1 MPLGLI
7 ALAAGGFGIGLT
19 EFVILGLL
27 PEVASDFNVSI
38 PVAGYLVSVYAL
50 SVAFGGI
57 FVTAVAAGRNPKN
70 TLALLMVLFI
80 TGNLISAL
88 SPDYTVMLIG
98 RIVAA
103 LCHGAFFGVGAVL
116 AANLVEPHRKA
127 AAVSIMFAGLT
138 TANVLGVPFGTFLGQ
153 NFGWRSTFWAITGI
167 GIIALIGM
175 LAFIRTQPAN
185 QPANLRLELSA
196 FTNVQVWLSI
206 LVTVF
211 GFGAFTYITPMLT
224 QVAGFPETAVP
235 WMLVL
240 FGVGLFAGNIFGG
253 QAADRNL
260 DKSLD
265 KSLLVLLCALAV
277 ILFSFTVAL
286 ETQWTAAIALFLLGV
301 FGFAAVPGMQVRVLH
316 FAQEAPTLASGV
328 NISAFNVGNAL
339 GAHLGGI
346 TITAGM
352 GYASPTWVGGCLAIT
367 AIIFMVSSIQRL
379 KSRGARHGNLKN
391 RLRRARPSQGNA
403 PLNRAPP
410 WSSRLEADQPVVP
423 GWSASWNQGRLKP
436 DLVLRS

>member
-27 PEVASDFNVSI
+27 PEVATDFNVTI

-50 SVAFGGI
+50 SVAFGGV
-57 FVTAVAAGRNPKN
+57 FVTAVAAGRNPKS
-70 TLALLMVLFI
+70 TLAWLMVLFI
-80 TGNLISAL
+80 AGNLISAL
-88 SPDYTVMLIG
+88 SSDYTVMLIG

-116 AANLVEPHRKA
+116 AANLVKPERKA

-167 GIIALIGM
+167 GIIALVGI
-175 LAFIRTQPAN
+175 LAFIKTQPAN
-185 QPANLRLELSA
+185 QPANLGLELKA

-211 GFGAFTYITPMLT
+211 GFGAMFGAFTYIAPMLT
-224 QVAGFPETAVP
+224 QTAGFPETAVP

-253 QAADRNL
+253 RAADKNL
-260 DKSLD
+260 DKSLLM
-265 KSLLVLLCALAV
+265 LLSVLTV

-301 FGFAAVPGMQVRVLH
+301 FGFAAVPGMQIRVLH

-328 NISAFNVGNAL
+328 NISAFNIGNAL

-346 TITAGM
+346 TITAGL
-352 GYASPTWVGGCLAIT
+352 GYASPTWVGGCLATT
-367 AIIFMVSSIQRL
+367 AILLMVFSVKRL
-379 KSRGARHGNLKN
+379 KSRSSQHENPREP
-391 RLRRARPSQGNA
+391 ARPEKTIS
-403 PLNRAPP
+403 
-410 WSSRLEADQPVVP
+410 
-423 GWSASWNQGRLKP
+423 K
-436 DLVLRS
+436 

>member
-27 PEVASDFNVSI
+27 PEVATDFGVSI

-57 FVTAVAAGRNPKN
+57 FVTAVAAGRNPK
-70 TLALLMVLFI
+70 TSLAWLMVLFI
-80 TGNLISAL
+80 AGNLISAL
-88 SPDYTVMLIG
+88 SPDFTVMLIG

-116 AANLVEPHRKA
+116 AAKLVEPHRKA

-167 GIIALIGM
+167 GIIALIGI
-175 LAFIRTQPAN
+175 LAFIKTQPAN
-185 QPANLRLELSA
+185 QPANLRLELKA

-211 GFGAFTYITPMLT
+211 GFGAMFGAFTYIAPILT

-240 FGVGLFAGNIFGG
+240 FGAGLFAGNIFGG
-253 QAADRNL
+253 RAADRNL
-260 DKSLD
+260 DKSLLM
-265 KSLLVLLCALAV
+265 LLSVLAV
-277 ILFSFTVAL
+277 ILFSFTAAL
-286 ETQWTAAIALFLLGV
+286 NTQWTAAAALFLLGV
-301 FGFAAVPGMQVRVLH
+301 FGFAAVPGMQIRVLH

-339 GAHLGGI
+339 GAHLGGT
-346 TITAGM
+346 TITAGL

-367 AIIFMVSSIQRL
+367 AIILIAVSVQRL
-379 KSRGARHGNLKN
+379 KPRDTRHGN
-391 RLRRARPSQGNA
+391 RR
-403 PLNRAPP
+403 
-410 WSSRLEADQPVVP
+410 
-423 GWSASWNQGRLKP
+423 KP
-436 DLVLRS
+436 ALPEQAI

>member
-27 PEVASDFNVSI
+27 PEVATDFNVSI

-70 TLALLMVLFI
+70 TLAWLMVLFI
-80 TGNLISAL
+80 AGNLISAL

-167 GIIALIGM
+167 GIIALLGILG
-175 LAFIRTQPAN
+175 FIKPQPAAR
-185 QPANLRLELSA
+185 PANLRLELKA
-196 FTNVQVWLSI
+196 FTNAQVWLSI

-211 GFGAFTYITPMLT
+211 GFGAMFGAFTYISPMLT
-224 QVAGFPETAVP
+224 QVAGFPEAAVP

-253 QAADRNL
+253 RAADKNL
-260 DKSLD
+260 DR
-265 KSLLVLLCALAV
+265 SLLILLSVLAG
-277 ILFSFTVAL
+277 ILFSFTAAL
-286 ETQWTAAIALFLLGV
+286 NTQWTAAAALFLLGV
-301 FGFAAVPGMQVRVLH
+301 FGFAAVPGMQIRVLH
-316 FAQEAPTLASGV
+316 FAREAPTLASGV

-346 TITAGM
+346 TITAGL

-367 AIIFMVSSIQRL
+367 AIILMAVSVQRL
-379 KSRGARHGNLKN
+379 KPRDTRHGN
-391 RLRRARPSQGNA
+391 RRKPA
-403 PLNRAPP
+403 
-410 WSSRLEADQPVVP
+410 VP
-423 GWSASWNQGRLKP
+423 EQAISK
-436 DLVLRS
+436 

>member
-27 PEVASDFNVSI
+27 PEVATDFNVSI

-50 SVAFGGI
+50 SVALGGI
-57 FVTAVAAGRNPKN
+57 FVTAVAAGRKPKN
-70 TLALLMVLFI
+70 TLAWLMVLFI
-80 TGNLISAL
+80 AGNLISAL

-116 AANLVEPHRKA
+116 AANLVEPRRKA

-167 GIIALIGM
+167 GIIALVGI
-175 LAFIRTQPAN
+175 LAFIKTQPAN
-185 QPANLRLELSA
+185 RAANLRLELKA

-211 GFGAFTYITPMLT
+211 GFGAMFGAFTYIAPMLT

-240 FGVGLFAGNIFGG
+240 FGVGLFAGNILGG
-253 QAADRNL
+253 KAADRNL
-260 DKSLD
+260 DKSRP
-265 KSLLVLLCALAV
+265 VLLSVLAV
-277 ILFSFTVAL
+277 ILFGFTVAL
-286 ETQWTAAIALFLLGV
+286 ETHWTTAIALFLLGA
-301 FGFAAVPGMQVRVLH
+301 FGFAAVPGMQIRALH

-328 NISAFNVGNAL
+328 NISAFNIGNAL

-346 TITAGM
+346 TITAGL

-367 AIIFMVSSIQRL
+367 AILLMVFSVQRL
-379 KSRGARHGNLKN
+379 KSRRPPRNLVGTGFSGPDH
-391 RLRRARPSQGNA
+391 LR
-403 PLNRAPP
+403 
-410 WSSRLEADQPVVP
+410 VTHH
-423 GWSASWNQGRLKP
+423 
-436 DLVLRS
+436 

>member
-27 PEVASDFNVSI
+27 PEVATDFNVSI
-38 PVAGYLVSVYAL
+38 PAAGYLVSVYAL

-57 FVTAVAAGRNPKN
+57 FVTAIATGRNPKT
-70 TLALLMVLFI
+70 TLAWLTVLFI
-80 TGNLISAL
+80 AGDLISAL

-153 NFGWRSTFWAITGI
+153 NFGSRSTFWAITGI
-167 GIIALIGM
+167 GIIALVGI
-175 LAFIRTQPAN
+175 LAFIKPQQEAQR
-185 QPANLRLELSA
+185 ANLRLELKA

-211 GFGAFTYITPMLT
+211 GFGAMFGAFTYIAPMLT

-240 FGVGLFAGNIFGG
+240 FGLGLFAGNIFGG
-253 QAADRNL
+253 RAADKN
-260 DKSLD
+260 LD
-265 KSLLVLLCALAV
+265 KSLLVLLSVLAV
-277 ILFSFTVAL
+277 ILFSFTAAL
-286 ETQWTAAIALFLLGV
+286 NTQWAAAGALFLLGV
-301 FGFAAVPGMQVRVLH
+301 FGFAAVPGMQIRVLH

-346 TITAGM
+346 TITAGL
-352 GYASPTWVGGCLAIT
+352 GYASPTWVGGCLALT
-367 AIIFMVSSIQRL
+367 AIILMAFSVQRL
-379 KSRGARHGNLKN
+379 KPQSIHHESPREPTGPDQTISR
-391 RLRRARPSQGNA
+391 
-403 PLNRAPP
+403 
-410 WSSRLEADQPVVP
+410 
-423 GWSASWNQGRLKP
+423 
-436 DLVLRS
+436 

>member
-1 MPLGLI
+1 MPSRAGRHYPAERSDTMPLGLI

-27 PEVASDFNVSI
+27 PEVATDFNVSI

-57 FVTAVAAGRNPKN
+57 FVTAVAAGRNPKS
-70 TLALLMVLFI
+70 TLAWLMVLFI
-80 TGNLISAL
+80 AGNLISAL

-116 AANLVEPHRKA
+116 AANLVGPHRKA

-167 GIIALIGM
+167 GIIALIGI
-175 LAFIRTQPAN
+175 LAFIKTQPSAR
-185 QPANLRLELSA
+185 PTNLRLELKA

-211 GFGAFTYITPMLT
+211 GFGAMFGAFTYIAPMLT

-253 QAADRNL
+253 RAADRNL
-260 DKSLD
+260 DR
-265 KSLLVLLCALAV
+265 SLLVLLSVLAV

-301 FGFAAVPGMQVRVLH
+301 FGFAAVPGMQIRVLH

-379 KSRGARHGNLKN
+379 KSRGARYGNL
-391 RLRRARPSQGNA
+391 AGP
-403 PLNRAPP
+403 
-410 WSSRLEADQPVVP
+410 DH
-423 GWSASWNQGRLKP
+423 LK
-436 DLVLRS
+436 VTHR